1 MECHGTGT
9 PLGDPIEIGGLKSI
23 NGSRCQ
29 GVIVRRFKMARAKNP
44 LILGERFGSPGMM
57 YFLLNGLKITGYID
71 EYESW
76 QCCHLS
82 FLARNVEKEHEGP
95 L

>member
-29 GVIVRRFKMARAKNP
+29 VMTSRFKMARAKNP
-44 LILGERFGSPGMM
+44 VILGERFGSPRMM
-57 YFLLNGLKITGYID
+57 YIPIKGGAF
-71 EYESW
+71 
-76 QCCHLS
+76 
-82 FLARNVEKEHEGP
+82 
-95 L
+95 

>member
-29 GVIVRRFKMARAKNP
+29 VSSVASKWQ
-44 LILGERFGSPGMM
+44 
-57 YFLLNGLKITGYID
+57 D
-71 EYESW
+71 EYPFDVGEAIRV
-76 QCCHLS
+76 
-82 FLARNVEKEHEGP
+82 ARDDVYFPMKGGAF
-95 L
+95 